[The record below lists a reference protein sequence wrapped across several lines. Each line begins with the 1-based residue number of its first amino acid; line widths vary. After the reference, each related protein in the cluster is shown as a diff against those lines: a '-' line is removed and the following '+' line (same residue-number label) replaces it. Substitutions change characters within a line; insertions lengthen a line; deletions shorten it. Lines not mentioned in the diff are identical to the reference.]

1 MSSLPTTTTLA
12 LVAAAKMTTVC
23 RGKSHSLQNW
33 FFHWGNAKLTTIT
46 QFLRGLA
53 QSGGLNPIKKEW
65 HWHFILICFSFFGF
79 IIVSLSPQW
88 VKIDRT
94 PLIYLSVYREK
105 NEMKSPILSSV
116 HTEPSPLRW
125 SLLGVWEYWH
135 LHLILWTFALISFS
149 KTFFVVEI
157 WNLCFYLTVWWG
169 IANWAFK

>member
-1 MSSLPTTTTLA
+1 MFSLPTTTTLA

-33 FFHWGNAKLTTIT
+33 FFHWGNAKLTMIT
-46 QFLRGLA
+46 QFMRGLA
-53 QSGGLNPIKKEW
+53 HSGGLNPIKKSDTD
-65 HWHFILICFSFFGF
+65 ISFSY
-79 IIVSLSPQW
+79 VSASLALSLFLPHHNGWNWIELLFSQF
-88 VKIDRT
+88 KCS
-94 PLIYLSVYREK
+94 IYRQK

-135 LHLILWTFALISFS
+135 LHLVLWTFVLISFS

-157 WNLCFYLTVWWG
+157 WNLCL
-169 IANWAFK
+169 